1 MAFEL
6 NKTTGL
12 LEQTPH
18 AFYAL
23 LGNIPSEWTS
33 INEGVGTWSAYDVVG
48 HLVHCEQANWIPRLK
63 LMVSGTENKTFVPID
78 MQAQFTNSN
87 GKTMQQ
93 LLEEFKLLRS
103 RNIQTVK
110 QLNLTAADLHKTGIH
125 PQFGE
130 VTLSQLIA
138 TWLVHDLDHLAQTT
152 RVMAKYY
159 KAEVGPW
166 VEYLR
171 ILKQ

>member
-1 MAFEL
+1 MVFEL

-23 LGNIPSEWTS
+23 LGNIPYEWTS
-33 INEGVGTWSAYDVVG
+33 VNEGEGTWSAYDVVG
-48 HLVHCEQANWIPRLK
+48 HLVHCEQANWITRMNIILSDAEDK
-63 LMVSGTENKTFVPID
+63 RFAPID
-78 MQAQFTNSN
+78 TQAQFINSQ

-103 RNIQTVK
+103 RNIQTLK

-130 VTLSQLIA
+130 VTLAQLIS
-138 TWLVHDLDHLAQTT
+138 TWLVHDLDHLTQTA
-152 RVMAKYY
+152 RVMAKHY

-166 VEYLR
+166 IEYLR